1 MSVINFTGAF
11 YTKLFSLFKAQDGL
25 TIGEKLALLEVATKK
40 GFRKATDKEMY
51 EALDL
56 LLTEDLTDEPL
67 TDEEFQEWADKH

>member
-1 MSVINFTGAF
+1 MAPT
-11 YTKLFSLFKAQDGL
+11 Y
-25 TIGEKLALLEVATKK
+25 TKK

-67 TDEEFQEWADKH
+67 TDEEFQEWVDKH